1 MSYEKSQHETETLN
15 ADEQKLRELCLAL
28 KKVEAPKDFDFKLKA
43 RMASAKPADFQPR
56 FGLALRY
63 ALPALALILVFGL
76 LAFSGGFWSSNNNP
90 PVAQSSDIP
99 PTSVPQNSPT
109 SSSAPP
115 QIDKQPDA
123 SVAVANPDSQ
133 KTPEKSQPPAAV
145 YNIQNSKR
153 DVRENKKDS
162 LIRSKDFAL
171 TEDKTKQPN
180 FNAVT
185 MPGNSQNLEKSNPI
199 PVKDVLSINGINAN
213 FENGKW
219 TVKSVT
225 ANSVGESSGVK
236 ENDIV
241 EAIDE
246 QPLAGETINGKNFS
260 GKTITVTRNGEKSQ
274 IKLRNKQ

>member
-133 KTPEKSQPPAAV
+133 KTPEKSQPPVAV

>member
-115 QIDKQPDA
+115 QIDKQPDT